1 MSDKFLRLERG
12 QAEIVPVQNTIF
24 AAKTSAY
31 LMPVV
36 AVFVNETLLCFR
48 ELEIGVAC
56 FFSIG
61 VDFVFLVFRSE
72 GK

>member
-12 QAEIVPVQNTIF
+12 QAVIVPVQKAIF

-36 AVFVNETLLCFR
+36 AVFGNETLLCFKGDR
-48 ELEIGVAC
+48 
-56 FFSIG
+56 
-61 VDFVFLVFRSE
+61 
-72 GK
+72 

>member
-12 QAEIVPVQNTIF
+12 QAVIVPVQKAIF

-36 AVFVNETLLCFR
+36 AVFGNETLLCFR
-48 ELEIGVAC
+48 EVGDSSCILLPTRTL
-56 FFSIG
+56 S
-61 VDFVFLVFRSE
+61 
-72 GK
+72 

>member
-24 AAKTSAY
+24 AAKTSGY

-48 ELEIGVAC
+48 EIGDRSWLLLLTRTWSC
-56 FFSIG
+56 LLFFDRG
-61 VDFVFLVFRSE
+61 
-72 GK
+72 